1 MKIRPLKKKIKA
13 VIAGIGLLGA
23 GLLILSWG
31 IAIFDLQ
38 APLGLQAASA
48 NSQYGIIGRQAPE
61 LELNTWIDGNGK
73 PMDPVK
79 LRDYR
84 GKVIYLY
91 FFQDW

>member
-1 MKIRPLKKKIKA
+1 MKKIKMA
-13 VIAGIGLLGA
+13 KNFCASIVLLGV
-23 GLLILSWG
+23 GLILLSG
-31 IAIFDLQ
+31 VSSVLDSH
-38 APLGLQAASA
+38 PTLGLQPALA
-48 NSQYGIIGRQAPE
+48 NSQYGILGRQAPE

-84 GKVIYLY
+84 GQVIYLY

>member
-1 MKIRPLKKKIKA
+1 MKKIFYA
-13 VIAGIGLLGA
+13 SIVLSGVG
-23 GLLILSWG
+23 LILLSGGSSVLDSHPTLG
-31 IAIFDLQ
+31 IQSAL
-38 APLGLQAASA
+38 A
-48 NSQYGIIGRQAPE
+48 NSQYGILGRQAPE

-79 LRDYR
+79 LSVYR

>member
-1 MKIRPLKKKIKA
+1 MKKIKMA
-13 VIAGIGLLGA
+13 KNFCASIVLLGV
-23 GLLILSWG
+23 GLILLSG
-31 IAIFDLQ
+31 VSSVLDSH
-38 APLGLQAASA
+38 PTLGLQPALA
-48 NSQYGIIGRQAPE
+48 NSQYGILGRQAPE

-79 LRDYR
+79 LSDYR

>member
-1 MKIRPLKKKIKA
+1 MGPLNKRIKA
-13 VIAGIGLLGA
+13 IIAGIGLLGA
-23 GLLILSWG
+23 GLLLMSWG
-31 IAIFDLQ
+31 AGVLNFQ
-38 APLGLQAASA
+38 APLAIQPASA
-48 NSQYGIIGRQAPE
+48 GTQYGILGRQAPE

-84 GKVIYLY
+84 GQVIYLY

>member
-1 MKIRPLKKKIKA
+1 MRIKTRSKMRKA
-13 VIAGIGLLGA
+13 VFAGTGLLGA
-23 GLLILSWG
+23 GLILLPGVTSLLDSHPTLG
-31 IAIFDLQ
+31 IQSAL
-38 APLGLQAASA
+38 A
-48 NSQYGIIGRQAPE
+48 NSQYGILGRQAPE

-79 LRDYR
+79 LSDYR

>member
-1 MKIRPLKKKIKA
+1 MKKIFYA
-13 VIAGIGLLGA
+13 SIVLSGVG
-23 GLLILSWG
+23 LILLSGGSSVLDSHPTLG
-31 IAIFDLQ
+31 IQSAL
-38 APLGLQAASA
+38 A
-48 NSQYGIIGRQAPE
+48 NSQYGILGRQAPE

-79 LRDYR
+79 LSDYR